1 MLMRQ
6 GWAWPSE
13 TRGGARSAPLVHT
26 GLGVLAAER
35 WEEAHEGMSEEKKK
49 VARQTKKKKMQLPAT
64 VGHKGLNLETFSMT
78 TGHTCHSGWL
88 HPY

>member
-1 MLMRQ
+1 MKECQKKRKRLLGRQ
-6 GWAWPSE
+6 
-13 TRGGARSAPLVHT
+13 
-26 GLGVLAAER
+26 
-35 WEEAHEGMSEEKKK
+35 
-49 VARQTKKKKMQLPAT
+49 KKKMQLPAT